1 MARYIRFVCT
11 LLLLQI
17 SQFVCA
23 FELSGATVP
32 VALRET
38 YIQRY
43 NDPINCIKVTKQ
55 YLQRQNKNRI
65 HPPSPNK
72 LTSSTPV
79 NTVFATQLLAL
90 CYTQIENYPQALE
103 LLLPL
108 LKTPSLSADEIR
120 TLIMIASEI
129 PEQEHQQLSNL
140 FLLKKLTEALH
151 NLSVKP
157 LTNTSDL
164 TISLLFTISKLSLQ
178 TDHYQ
183 EANIAL
189 EKIKKRLKEKQNK
202 EFEAWL
208 TYYYGLYY
216 DQINQQQLASSYF
229 LSANKLADQQNLIK
243 LSGQVKD
250 SIAKIYQQKHRF
262 SIALDFSSR
271 RIELYISTKNN
282 IKQASSLIQFAILK
296 RQNNEINHSLI
307 YLFNALE
314 LIQENKNSTL
324 LAHVYLEIGRTYMAI
339 TNKKNNQKEQEL
351 AQKYLQNA
359 RFHFTRLN
367 QPRFQIESLLLLAQ
381 LNIINKD
388 PALAILQLEKV
399 LQLSTK
405 KYLSL
410 RVQAFEMLALSY
422 EITGNHQQAIVHFK
436 NFHALQNRIK
446 EHLFKLQQLKI
457 SEQLQLFEKTQQQ
470 KQLET
475 ENSNL
480 LKEKN
485 TFKKISYISISLLTL
500 LTALYFYTL
509 ICNKKL
515 NTSELQARQKLEYH
529 QRTELPSQQA
539 DNNQFNYIYHGEP
552 LYYALVNIPFLA
564 QLNELAGIFEAE
576 KLEEK
581 LGEALK
587 IEFSSRVDIFQ
598 VRDNQILFIC
608 KQSNYKEASD
618 FTQTIEQFFNTFT
631 SRHQLPKDISCG
643 VVAFPFL
650 NSNSRA
656 ITPTRMLNLASLAL
670 FAASQIREAKQQSS
684 WVELYAIDNLQPAFF
699 DGDLWKLGQVAINKG
714 IVKINSSHTN
724 YPFTWPQNRK

>member
-1 MARYIRFVCT
+1 MSKQIRLYCT
-11 LLLLQI
+11 LALLQM

-23 FELSGATVP
+23 FELSGAIVP
-32 VALRET
+32 VSLRDT

-43 NDPINCIKVTKQ
+43 SDPVNCIKVTKQ
-55 YLQRQNKNRI
+55 YLKQPETFAQ
-65 HPPSPNK
+65 PLTVPNK
-72 LTSSTPV
+72 QANNSSL
-79 NTVFATQLLAL
+79 NTFATQLLAL
-90 CYTQIENYPQALE
+90 CYTQTEDYSQALE
-103 LLLPL
+103 LLLPR
-108 LKTPSLSADEIR
+108 LKHPSLSANEIR
-120 TLIMIASEI
+120 TLIVLASEI
-129 PEQEHQQLSNL
+129 PEQERLQLSNL
-140 FLLKKLTEALH
+140 FLLKNLTGALQSIEA
-151 NLSVKP
+151 KP
-157 LTNTSDL
+157 LTTSPDL

-178 TDHYQ
+178 TDRYQ
-183 EANIAL
+183 ETNIAL
-189 EKIKKRLKEKQNK
+189 EKIKKLLKGKQSK
-202 EFEAWL
+202 EFDAWL
-208 TYYYGLYY
+208 NYYYGLYY

-262 SIALDFSSR
+262 AIALDFSSQR
-271 RIELYISTKNN
+271 VELYLSTKNN
-282 IKQASSLIQFAILK
+282 IKQADSLIQFAILK

-314 LIQENKNSTL
+314 LIQTNKNSTL
-324 LAHVYLEIGRTYMAI
+324 LAHVYMQIGRTYMAVPDKEK
-339 TNKKNNQKEQEL
+339 NKKELAL

-367 QPRFQIESLLLLAQ
+367 KPRFQIESLLLLAQ
-381 LNIINKD
+381 LNIINQD

-399 LQLSTK
+399 LQLSAK

-422 EITGNHQQAIVHFK
+422 EITENHQQAIVHFK

-446 EHLFKLQQLKI
+446 ERLFKLQQLKI
-457 SEQLQLFEKTQQQ
+457 SEQLQLFKKTQQQ

-480 LKEKN
+480 LKEKDK
-485 TFKKISYISISLLTL
+485 FKTMSYSAISLLIL
-500 LTALYFYTL
+500 LTILYFYTL
-509 ICNKKL
+509 IRNEKL
-515 NTSELQARQKLEYH
+515 YSSELQARQQLARH

-552 LYYALVNIPFLA
+552 LYYALVNVPFLA
-564 QLNELAGIFEAE
+564 ELNELAGIFEAE

-587 IEFSSRVDIFQ
+587 IEFSDRVDIFQ

-608 KQSNYKEASD
+608 KQKDYKEASS
-618 FTQTIEQFFNTFT
+618 FTCEIEQFFNSFT
-631 SRHQLPKDISCG
+631 AKHQLPKHISCG
-643 VVAFPFL
+643 IAAFPFL
-650 NSNSRA
+650 NNSNRA
-656 ITPTRMLNLASLAL
+656 IAPTRMLNLTSLAL

-699 DGDLWKLGQVAINKG
+699 DGDLWELGQIAIDKG
-714 IVKINSSHTN
+714 IVKINSSHTG
-724 YPFTWPQNRK
+724 YPFAWPKNKK